1 MYVYPKAGVLTRDP
15 VKKDLLP
22 ESGRAVPD
30 GHPYWLRRIAD
41 GDVKVGAPPSEK
53 PASPKPTSKKSYGSE
68 SE

>member
-22 ESGRAVPD
+22 ETGREVPD
-30 GHPYWLRRIAD
+30 GNPYWLRRIAD
-41 GDVKVGAPPSEK
+41 GDVTTTK
-53 PASPKPTSKKSYGSE
+53 PASPKSTSKKSYGSE